1 MPTLPFTR
9 HVFADGFDGRESRM
23 SRPAVIAS
31 VIAHVAVLYAAS
43 QWYETEPAQVA
54 TTFEWVTS
62 IEPPSEPVVEPPPEI
77 VQPPVPVVARAPPPG
92 NAMPRAVSPPI
103 VAPPQA
109 ETVTEAL
116 PAAPV
121 GPSRFDLDAARRA
134 AATATVEQHARD
146 GNLRAPSIDDAP
158 PPPVPVPKQP
168 SIFVPQQHSG
178 GGFLSPSKAHTIAG
192 QRLGRWC
199 NKISGGGFG
208 FFGIP
213 ICASGTIE
221 PPSGIF
227 ADSIPEY
234 MKLKPECEGIKCRL
248 VPKDPDE

>member
-77 VQPPVPVVARAPPPG
+77 VQPPVPVVAPAPPPG

-178 GGFLSPSKAHTIAG
+178 GGF
-192 QRLGRWC
+192 
-199 NKISGGGFG
+199 G